1 MANRLSR
8 LAPLTGA
15 LFSVLGLAAFL
26 SSHTP
31 PGVSASGSSVIVFYK
46 AHSSGQQSSDL
57 LWAFAWIFLLFF
69 AGSLR
74 SYMRRTPETE
84 GLSALLLAGAAV
96 MAAGGA
102 TYFGFDYTLAVSADH
117 LQPAAAQALNLLA
130 LKLVFPLA
138 VGGCVFAVASGVAI
152 LRGAPLPKW
161 LGWLAIVIGI
171 VLASPAAVVA
181 LIVVF
186 VWVGIV
192 SVLVWHRGT
201 AAARLVS

>member
-31 PGVSASGSSVIVFYK
+31 PGVTASGSSVIVFYK

-186 VWVGIV
+186 VWVAIV

-201 AAARLVS
+201 TAAASA

>member
-130 LKLVFPLA
+130 LKLVF
-138 VGGCVFAVASGVAI
+138 AVASGVAI

-171 VLASPAAVVA
+171 MLASPAAVVA

-186 VWVGIV
+186 VWVAIV

-201 AAARLVS
+201 TAAASA

>member
-1 MANRLSR
+1 MHEIGCRVIGNWRSKGFTMANRLSR

-102 TYFGFDYTLAVSADH
+102 TYFGFDYTLAVSSDH

-130 LKLVFPLA
+130 LKLIFPLA
-138 VGGCVFAVASGVAI
+138 VGEEPTRC
-152 LRGAPLPKW
+152 L
-161 LGWLAIVIGI
+161 
-171 VLASPAAVVA
+171 
-181 LIVVF
+181 
-186 VWVGIV
+186 
-192 SVLVWHRGT
+192 
-201 AAARLVS
+201 

>member
-171 VLASPAAVVA
+171 MLASPAAVVA

-186 VWVGIV
+186 VWVAIV

-201 AAARLVS
+201 TAAASA

>member
-186 VWVGIV
+186 VWVAIV

-201 AAARLVS
+201 TAAASA

>member
-171 VLASPAAVVA
+171 ALASPAAVVA

-186 VWVGIV
+186 VWVAIV

-201 AAARLVS
+201 TAAASA

>member
-171 VLASPAAVVA
+171 MLASPAAVVA

-186 VWVGIV
+186 VWVAIV
-192 SVLVWHRGT
+192 SVLVWHRGAT
-201 AAARLVS
+201 AAASA

>member
-31 PGVSASGSSVIVFYK
+31 PGVTASGSSVIVFYK

-171 VLASPAAVVA
+171 MLASPAAVVA

-186 VWVGIV
+186 VWVAIV

-201 AAARLVS
+201 TAAASA